1 MVKNSKTGLYD
12 ILKRDGAQHGSFN
25 MREQVTKGSVS
36 IPLYEDRSKGVSE
49 PTK

>member
-1 MVKNSKTGLYD
+1 
-12 ILKRDGAQHGSFN
+12 

-49 PTK
+49 PTKW